1 MGSKETV
8 IPTNLRDLTARLV
21 DEPSFKAV
29 RETLRAGQA
38 ATIDGAWGSAKSL
51 ALAALA
57 ESSDKTIVAVL
68 PHANQVD
75 PLIADLITMTPGRP
89 LLFPTL
95 EDAGRHDGVISIPHR
110 ESYGRRLQ
118 ALKVLRGPD
127 PPRIVVATIGS
138 LLQPLPSFE
147 KVQRNSRTIK
157 QGTTIDIDELARWLV
172 SQGWHH
178 REAVELPGELSVR
191 GGILDLYPVD
201 ADNPIRVELFGDEIE
216 SIREFSI
223 ESQRSIREMKE
234 AIVTALVTD
243 EDDEGGQRQA
253 RIENARPAS
262 SPEDHDNAHLADLLD
277 PDVWFVL
284 IEPFELQSEGKHY
297 LNRLEDARQM
307 FSVEAVWS
315 RLLKHPTVAIS
326 ALPYSSAELT
336 CTLAVETVERFSGEI
351 SRVRDELDRTASGE
365 HVIVVCHNEGEV
377 KRLGEVLGETKTA
390 EEGRLHL
397 SVGSLAE
404 GFRWVTANVVTL
416 SDDELF
422 HRSGARKSAPR
433 RKYQSKAIDSF
444 IELSPG
450 DYVVH
455 LSHGVG
461 MYRGLKMLE
470 KNEQFEEHLTLEFA
484 DKVLIYVP
492 ASKMDLVQKYIGS
505 GGAAPRLS
513 KVGGLLWERR
523 KKQVQQAVQDLAVDL
538 LDVQAKRQTQPGIIY
553 PPDSVWQHEFEEAF
567 PYNETPDQITS
578 IHEMKEDMEST
589 KPMDR
594 LLCGDVGYGKTEL
607 AMRVAFKAIDFGKQV
622 AILVP
627 TTILAQQHLRTFRE
641 RMAEFPYVVEAVT
654 RFESKRQQKDIL
666 VRTKAGGVDILI
678 GTHRLLSKDVEFHDL
693 GLIIIDEEQRFGVAH
708 KERLKMLRSQVD
720 VLTMTATPI
729 PRTLHSALLGIRD
742 ISNLQ
747 TPPENRLS
755 VETRLARFDPAIIR
769 HAILRELNR
778 DGQIYFV
785 HNRIKDINRIQNRL
799 QELVPESRIT
809 IIHGQMDEELIEE
822 RMVAFLERRFDILL
836 ATTIIESGLDIP
848 NANTIFI
855 NDGDRYGL
863 AELHQL
869 RGRVGRSRNRAY
881 CYVLVD
887 EHKLIKTD
895 AQKRLKAIEEYTQLG
910 AGFQIA
916 LRDLEI
922 RGAGNILGSEQSGHI
937 AAIGY
942 ELYCQ
947 LLENA
952 VRAARKLPVRSFM
965 DVNIELPW
973 RAYVPHDYIPGER
986 LRIDAYRRLAR
997 IRDLDG
1003 LEEFRAE
1010 LRDRYGPI
1018 PEPAENLI
1026 DLAELRL
1033 LAQVWQIEA
1042 IRPDDAGNLVAEYR
1056 NARRIGTLEE
1066 LRKRQIFVVDPKCAY
1081 VRIPKPQQSA
1091 RTYADTLKRLL
1102 QPS

>member
-1 MGSKETV
+1 MASKETV
-8 IPTNLRDLTARLV
+8 VPSNLKDLTARLAE
-21 DEPSFKAV
+21 EPSFQAV
-29 RETLRAGQA
+29 CETLRSGQA
-38 ATIDGAWGSAKSL
+38 ATIDGAWGSSKALS
-51 ALAALA
+51 LAAL
-57 ESSDKTIVAVL
+57 STVSNKPMVVVV
-68 PHANQVD
+68 PHANQVE
-75 PLIADLITMTPGRP
+75 PLVADLSSMASGRP
-89 LLFPTL
+89 LVFPTL

-118 ALKVLRGPD
+118 ALKALLGPD

-138 LLQPLPSFE
+138 LLQPLPSIE
-147 KVQRNSRTIK
+147 KVARNSRTIK
-157 QGTTIDIDELARWLV
+157 QGGRIDVDELARWLV
-172 SQGWHH
+172 TEGWHH
-178 REAVELPGELSVR
+178 REAVELPGELSLR

-234 AIVTALVTD
+234 VAVTALVTD
-243 EDDEGGQRQA
+243 EEDE
-253 RIENARPAS
+253 S
-262 SPEDHDNAHLADLLD
+262 STDKRGRLSSGDHDDAHLADLVDQDL
-277 PDVWFVL
+277 WFALV
-284 IEPFELQSEGKHY
+284 EPFDLQAEGKNY
-297 LNRLEDARQM
+297 LNRLEDASQM

-315 RLLKHPTVAIS
+315 RLLKHPTVAVS
-326 ALPYSSAELT
+326 ALPHASAEIT
-336 CTLAVETVERFSGEI
+336 CTLAVETVERFSGDVN
-351 SRVRDELDRTASGE
+351 RVRDEIDRVASGE
-365 HVIVVCHNEGEV
+365 HILIVCHNDGEV
-377 KRLGEVLGETKTA
+377 KRLGEILGSTETA
-390 EEGRLHL
+390 AEGRLHL
-397 SVGSLAE
+397 TVGSLAE

-416 SDDELF
+416 SDNELF
-422 HRSGARKSAPR
+422 HRSGARKATPR
-433 RKYQSKAIDSF
+433 RKYQSKAIDDF

-455 LSHGVG
+455 LSHGIAI
-461 MYRGLKMLE
+461 YRGLKMLE
-470 KNEQFEEHLTLEFA
+470 KNEQFEEHLTLEFD

-538 LDVQAKRQTQPGIIY
+538 LEVQAKRQTQPGIVY
-553 PPDSVWQHEFEEAF
+553 PPDSEWQKEFEEAF
-567 PYNETPDQITS
+567 PYDETPDQLTS
-578 IHEMKEDMEST
+578 IQEMKEDMEST

-622 AILVP
+622 AVLVP

-641 RMAEFPYVVEAVT
+641 RMAEFPYVIEAVT
-654 RFESKRQQKDIL
+654 RFESKKQQKDIIA
-666 VRTKAGGVDILI
+666 RTKEGGVDILI

-747 TPPENRLS
+747 TPPVNRLAI
-755 VETRLARFDPAIIR
+755 ETRLSRFDNALIR

-785 HNRIKDINRIQNRL
+785 HNRIKDINRIASKL
-799 QELVPESRIT
+799 QELVPEARVT

-822 RMVAFLERRFDILL
+822 RMVAFLERRYDILL

-848 NANTIFI
+848 NSNTIFI

-869 RGRVGRSRNRAY
+869 RGRVGRSKNRAY

-887 EHKLIKTD
+887 EQKLIKTD

-947 LLENA
+947 LLENS
-952 VRAARKLPVRSFM
+952 VRAARKLPLRSFM

-973 RAYVPHDYIPGER
+973 RAYIPHDYISGER
-986 LRIDAYRRLAR
+986 QRVDAYRRLAR

-1003 LEEFRAE
+1003 LDEFRAE
-1010 LRDRYGPI
+1010 LRDRFGPI
-1018 PEPAENLI
+1018 PEPTENLV

-1042 IRPDDAGNLVAEYR
+1042 IRPDEAGSLVVEYR
-1056 NARRIGTLEE
+1056 NARRIGTLEQ
-1066 LRKRQIFVVDPKCAY
+1066 LRKREIFVVDPKCAY
-1081 VRIPKPQQSA
+1081 IRIPKPEQNA
-1091 RTYADTLKRLL
+1091 KTYAVTLKRLL